1 MLVMIVMVYGANNN
15 SWVTRVFTCI
25 QMPRATIPMT
35 YRNWEWNTI
44 PKKDQKGECRKTL
57 KQSVQR
63 CEKTTR
69 KQDKVCMWQR
79 RWETSFIFKHGSQW
93 MIWIY
98 MLMSSDNKS
107 NQNLE
112 LSVSWLSCDFEHI
125 NSIIILIIIRP
136 YHALHHHHT
145 DNDKNEDNSR

>member
-1 MLVMIVMVYGANNN
+1 MLVMIVTVYGANNN
-15 SWVTRVFTCI
+15 SWVTQSFTCI

-44 PKKDQKGECRKTL
+44 PKKDQKGERRKTL

-79 RWETSFIFKHGSQW
+79 RWETSFIWKHGSRW
-93 MIWIY
+93 MIRIY
-98 MLMSSDNKS
+98 MLMSSANKS

-112 LSVSWLSCDFEHI
+112 LSVSWLSCDFEHDQF
-125 NSIIILIIIRP
+125 
-136 YHALHHHHT
+136 HHHSHYH
-145 DNDKNEDNSR
+145 SSLSCSSSSSYW